1 MEEKYR
7 VVYNFK
13 DLEDNNH
20 VYLKDVKG
28 KDIYPREGLKPSKV
42 RIKEL
47 STTKNKLGKILIEKI
62 EEVQNQEIEKD
73 EETEY
78 KE

>member
-13 DLEDNNH
+13 DSEDNNH

-28 KDIYPREGLKPSKV
+28 KDIYPREGLKPSKA

-47 STTKNKLGKILIEKI
+47 STTKNKLEKILIEKI
-62 EEVQNQEIEKD
+62 EEVQNQEVEKD
-73 EETEY
+73 EEIEC